1 MVNVGRN
8 TLSQG
13 EFYPSRENW
22 LRNDR
27 QYIDI
32 PQDGRFTTPSIHGYP
47 QVCISV
53 GLYCAKIILTPSKNV
68 ETALRDYA
76 QIPVKEFA
84 LIVMQ
89 ENGEQRTYS
98 STSLKPHRSK
108 IFTQRFKKDFQQYA
122 RWVNTEG
129 SYPNSGQSNL
139 FQQDLAFH

>member
-8 TLSQG
+8 ALSQG

-22 LRNDR
+22 PRNDR
-27 QYIDI
+27 QYIDN

-47 QVCISV
+47 QVCISNRI
-53 GLYCAKIILTPSKNV
+53 YCAKIKLTRPKNV
-68 ETALRDYA
+68 EAALRDYA

-98 STSLKPHRSK
+98 SASLKPHRSK
-108 IFTQRFKKDFQQYA
+108 IFTERFKKDFYQYA

-129 SYPNSGQSNL
+129 SYPDSG
-139 FQQDLAFH
+139 